1 MHRRNSGQRTAD
13 SGQRTADSG
22 QRTTDS
28 GPADSGPA
36 DSGPADQRTS
46 GQRTSGQR
54 TADLRTADNG
64 QRTCGQRTNGP
75 TDQRTANKVEVYHS
89 TCSDQHVQ
97 YMSFEIFLTSNK
109 LLDYHTKRYIH
120 AHSQVIANQNRS
132 CLLYVTL
139 TPDLKATQQ
148 LLHVRM
154 HHITYFVKI

>member
-1 MHRRNSGQRTAD
+1 MHRRN

-36 DSGPADQRTS
+36 DSGPVDQRTSGPADQRTS

-54 TADLRTADNG
+54 TADLRTAD
-64 QRTCGQRTNGP
+64 QRTNGP